1 MDGMEEVLTSDQRNA
16 EKMIREW
23 YLNTDDQV
31 FVLSGYAGTGKTF
44 LLKRVVEGL
53 GLEAGRQAVFV
64 APTGKAASVLVKNGT
79 PASTIHSLI
88 YVRDDEDFDVNEDGE
103 VVHKSRLSFIKK
115 EKIGENIRLIVVD
128 ESSMVDNLVLRD
140 LLSYGVKC
148 LFSGDNAQ
156 LPPVNGAN
164 ILLENP
170 DYQLK
175 EIVRQERDN
184 PIIRLAE
191 MARRGEYIDYGN
203 YGDSAMVIPAGFLKS
218 EERKR
223 LFKKANQIIVGRNKT
238 RDAIN
243 REMRAYE
250 GISPDRKLPVDGEKI
265 ICTLNN
271 WERFIDKDRAF
282 NLVNG
287 VIGYCYNVEEQP
299 DNLGKLDFQAEF
311 LPDVVHSLPF
321 DSAVFTHGA
330 YAHHYGELAV
340 KLIDGTFVHESN
352 YAVLRRVKAKKEET
366 ICRFEFAYAV
376 TCHKAQGSEFDFVIV
391 FDESYVFGEDRAR
404 WLYTAVT
411 RAKKKLLIIR

>member
-1 MDGMEEVLTSDQRNA
+1 MDGMEEVLTADQRNA

-23 YLNTDDQV
+23 YLHTDDQV

-53 GLEAGRQAVFV
+53 GLEAGKQAVFV

-88 YVRDDEDFDVNEDGE
+88 YVRDDEDFEVNEDGE
-103 VVHKSRLSFIKK
+103 VVRKSRLSFIKR

-128 ESSMVDNLVLRD
+128 ESSMVDNLILRD

-148 LFSGDNAQ
+148 LFCGDNAQ

-164 ILLENP
+164 ILLEHP
-170 DYQLK
+170 DCQLT
-175 EIVRQERDN
+175 EIVRQEKDN

-191 MARRGEYIDYGN
+191 RARQGQYIEYGN
-203 YGDSAMVIPAGFLKS
+203 YGDRAMVIPRNFLTAA
-218 EERKR
+218 ERRR
-223 LFKKANQIIVGRNKT
+223 LFTRADQIIVGRNKT
-238 RDAIN
+238 RADIN
-243 REMRAYE
+243 REMRGYQ
-250 GISPDRKLPVDGEKI
+250 GISPERKLPIDGEKV

-271 WERFIDKDRAF
+271 WERFIDEERAF

-287 VIGYCYNVEEQP
+287 IIGYCYNVEEQP
-299 DNLGKLDFQAEF
+299 DHLGKMDFQADF
-311 LPDVVHSLPF
+311 LSNVVRSLPF
-321 DSAVFTHGA
+321 DSAVFTHGT
-330 YAHHYGELAV
+330 YAHNYGDLAV
-340 KLIDGTFVHESN
+340 RLIDGTYVHESD
-352 YAVLRRVKAKKEET
+352 YAVLRQVKAKKEET
-366 ICRFEFAYAV
+366 ICRFEFAYAI

-391 FDESYVFGEDRAR
+391 FDESYLFGEDRAR

>member
-1 MDGMEEVLTSDQRNA
+1 MQDELTSDQRNA
-16 EKMIREW
+16 EKLIREW

-53 GLEAGRQAVFV
+53 GLEAGREAVFV

-88 YVRDDEDFDVNEDGE
+88 YVRDEEDFDVNEDGE
-103 VVHKSRLSFIKK
+103 VVQKSRLSFIKK

-128 ESSMVDNLVLRD
+128 ESSMVDNLILRD

-164 ILLENP
+164 ILLEQP
-170 DYQLK
+170 DYQLT

-191 MARRGEYIDYGN
+191 AARRGEYIDYGN
-203 YGDSAMVIPAGFLKS
+203 YGDKAMVIPAGFLKPD
-218 EERKR
+218 ERRR
-223 LFKKANQIIVGRNKT
+223 LFVKADQIIVGRNKT
-238 RDAIN
+238 RAAVN
-243 REMRAYE
+243 REMRAYQ
-250 GISPDRKLPVDGEKI
+250 GISPERKLPVDGEKV

-271 WERFIDKDRAF
+271 WERFIDKERAF

-299 DNLGKLDFQAEF
+299 DHLGKMDFRAEF
-311 LPDVVHSLPF
+311 LPDVVRSLPF

-330 YAHHYGELAV
+330 YAHRYGEMAV
-340 KLIDGTFVHESN
+340 RLVDGTFVHESD

-376 TCHKAQGSEFDFVIV
+376 TCHKAQGSEFDFAVV
-391 FDESYVFGEDRAR
+391 FDESYLFGEDRAR

-411 RAKKKLLIIR
+411 RARKKLLIIR

>member
-1 MDGMEEVLTSDQRNA
+1 MSGMEEELTADQRNA

-53 GLEAGRQAVFV
+53 GLEAGKQAVFV

-88 YVRDDEDFDVNEDGE
+88 YVRDDEDFEVNEDGE
-103 VVHKSRLSFIKK
+103 IVRKSRLRFVKK
-115 EKIGENIRLIVVD
+115 EKIGDGIRLIVVD

-164 ILLENP
+164 VLLEHP
-170 DYQLK
+170 DYQLT
-175 EIVRQERDN
+175 EIVRQEREN
-184 PIIRLAE
+184 PIIRLAG
-191 MARRGEYIDYGN
+191 MARRGEYIEYGN
-203 YGDSAMVIPAGFLKS
+203 YGGNALVVPAGFLHA
-218 EERKR
+218 EERRR
-223 LFKKANQIIVGRNKT
+223 LFTKAGQIIVGRNKT
-238 RDAIN
+238 RAAVN
-243 REMRAYE
+243 REMRGYQ
-250 GISPDRKLPVDGEKI
+250 GISPERKLPVDGEKV

-271 WERFIDKDRAF
+271 WERFIDEDRAF

-287 VIGYCYNVEEQP
+287 IIGYCYNVEEQP
-299 DNLGKLDFQAEF
+299 DPLGKMDFRAEF
-311 LPDVVHSLPF
+311 LSNVVRSLPF
-321 DSAVFTHGA
+321 DSAVFTHGT
-330 YAHHYGELAV
+330 YAHNYGEMAV
-340 KLIDGTFVHESN
+340 RLVDGTYVHESD
-352 YAVLRRVKAKKEET
+352 YAVLRRVKAKREET
-366 ICRFEFAYAV
+366 ICRFEFAYAI
-376 TCHKAQGSEFDFVIV
+376 TCHKAQGSEFDFVVV
-391 FDESYVFGEDRAR
+391 FDESYLFGEDRAR